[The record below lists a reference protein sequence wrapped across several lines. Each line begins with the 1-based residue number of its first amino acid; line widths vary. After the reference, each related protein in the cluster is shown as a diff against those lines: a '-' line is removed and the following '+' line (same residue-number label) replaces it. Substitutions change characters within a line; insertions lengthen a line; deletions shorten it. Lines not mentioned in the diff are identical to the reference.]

1 MLCAAVTHGPV
12 CTDSTGLAATLWYG
26 TGSLEGAA
34 VHVDP
39 VRDGQP
45 VLRLGGRA
53 VDGVVVLGEHHQP
66 AGGMGGGVQVRERV
80 VMVVIV
86 VDASE

>member
-1 MLCAAVTHGPV
+1 
-12 CTDSTGLAATLWYG
+12 
-26 TGSLEGAA
+26 

-86 VDASE
+86 VEASE